1 MPAPRGRHPRQDYW
15 TVTVKVS
22 GDESDPD
29 VPVTVTVYIP
39 AGVPPPGGGVVVLLP
54 LLLQAVMKMKP
65 AIITQTS
72 RIPSSIFRRELKPAP
87 SNVIPPIGSN
97 RA

>member
-1 MPAPRGRHPRQDYW
+1 
-15 TVTVKVS
+15 VKVS

-39 AGVPPPGGGVVVLLP
+39 AGVPPPGGVVVLLP

-65 AIITQTS
+65 AISMQIS